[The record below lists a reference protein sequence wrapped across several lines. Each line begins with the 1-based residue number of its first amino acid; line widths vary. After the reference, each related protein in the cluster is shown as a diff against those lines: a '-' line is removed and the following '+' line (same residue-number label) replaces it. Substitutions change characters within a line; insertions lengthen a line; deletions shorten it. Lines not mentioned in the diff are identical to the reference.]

1 MSLIPLATIAA
12 RIMTLPTATFPR
24 TLGKLDRLFSDTDIP
39 TPVIASVIASDP
51 VLTAL
56 VLGRAGISSPGEPTS
71 VSNALVV
78 LGTATVQ
85 GLIQSVRPL
94 PQGFHA
100 VIASQW
106 SLANATAAMCR
117 LLGTQSPVLRDLHL
131 GEDTLHA
138 IGLVHDLGSVVG
150 HLLFAAE
157 MRRAAEVLLSG
168 DRRQFSEILMDT
180 LGATPALLGSLWAH
194 HLNLPPLL
202 VRSIHHQDDPLNAGD
217 DAHGAMLVQVARNL
231 VKGCGF
237 ATDHDPFV
245 ENIPPETLEALDLS
259 LGDLQT
265 ATERFF
271 AEEEE
276 LALYEGALLFRGQ
289 TPIPGA

>member
-1 MSLIPLATIAA
+1 MSIPLATIAA
-12 RIMTLPTATFPR
+12 RIMTLPATSFPR
-24 TLGKLDRLFSDTDIP
+24 TLGKLDRLFHDPEIP

-78 LGTATVQ
+78 LGTATVH

-94 PQGFHA
+94 PLGFHA

-117 LLGTQSPVLRDLHL
+117 LLGAQSPILRELHL
-131 GEDTLHA
+131 HEDTLHA
-138 IGLVHDLGSVVG
+138 IGLIHDLGSVVG
-150 HLLFAAE
+150 HLLFSSE
-157 MRRAAEVLLSG
+157 MHRAGQTLLAG
-168 DRRQFSEILMDT
+168 DERPFSEILLDF

-202 VRSIHHQDDPLNAGD
+202 VRSIHHQDDPFNAGD

-245 ENIPPETLEALDLS
+245 ENIPTETLEALGLS

-276 LALYEGALLFRGQ
+276 LALYEGALLFRG
-289 TPIPGA
+289 